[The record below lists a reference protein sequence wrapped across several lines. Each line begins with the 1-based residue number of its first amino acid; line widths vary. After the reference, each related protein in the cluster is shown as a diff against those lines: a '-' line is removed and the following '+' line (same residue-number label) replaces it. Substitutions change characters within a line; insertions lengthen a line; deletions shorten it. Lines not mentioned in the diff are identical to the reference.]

1 MNKKRNSILQRATLW
16 GAALSLAGCMVA
28 VPRAAAQDQD
38 DQQITPSQSDS
49 QSMQQPDY
57 NNQQGTY
64 SSQGTYNQG
73 QQGTYTTGVGA
84 PWLNLTVS
92 STLIHK
98 SRRTLTGILP

>member
-1 MNKKRNSILQRATLW
+1 MGGAITMNKKRNSILQRATLW

-73 QQGTYTTGVGA
+73 QQGTY
-84 PWLNLTVS
+84 NRDEQDRDYNRDQDRDD
-92 STLIHK
+92 H
-98 SRRTLTGILP
+98 